1 MLSESSKPHWL
12 APDDF
17 LRGVPWAATETD
29 RQPVGEITQGKLGA
43 KIPYPRLL
51 PGDSRVAVD
60 TYEASQT
67 AAGVRL
73 ELDADGGRVELGFDC
88 DPSRVDLR
96 KEAAGVEVEVWFG
109 GSKIDSRPVGAGF
122 SVVTIELAPG
132 ENVVYLPEGM
142 GPEVKS
148 LRPLDG
154 ALQPAQAKPRWLVY
168 GDSITS
174 GWVASSPALTWPAR
188 VARELGLD
196 LLNLGFAG
204 AARGEGV
211 LAEQIVQ
218 VPDLDLIA
226 LAYGTNCWN
235 RLPKSVAQVKADLEA
250 FLQILRSGGRDIP
263 ILLISPIL
271 RPDAEESPNLL
282 GATLQDLRAA
292 IEAIA
297 VRASGVELLGGLELV
312 SPEQLPDGIHPGDE
326 GHAAMAAAVAAR
338 VSSLIP
344 IDVS

>member
-109 GSKIDSRPVGAGF
+109 GSKIDSRPLLLAALFDVLDDVADGLKLF
-122 SVVTIELAPG
+122 SVFVRDFDSKFFFESHH
-132 ENVVYLPEGM
+132 E
-142 GPEVKS
+142 
-148 LRPLDG
+148 LDG
-154 ALQPAQAKPRWLVY
+154 
-168 GDSITS
+168 
-174 GWVASSPALTWPAR
+174 
-188 VARELGLD
+188 
-196 LLNLGFAG
+196 
-204 AARGEGV
+204 
-211 LAEQIVQ
+211 
-218 VPDLDLIA
+218 
-226 LAYGTNCWN
+226 
-235 RLPKSVAQVKADLEA
+235 
-250 FLQILRSGGRDIP
+250 
-263 ILLISPIL
+263 
-271 RPDAEESPNLL
+271 
-282 GATLQDLRAA
+282 
-292 IEAIA
+292 
-297 VRASGVELLGGLELV
+297 VE
-312 SPEQLPDGIHPGDE
+312 
-326 GHAAMAAAVAAR
+326 
-338 VSSLIP
+338 
-344 IDVS
+344 